1 MKIVF
6 SGIEK
11 GDTLYVVY
19 VDKNG
24 EYNIGQ
30 ATVTGF
36 THWTYPVGDR
46 WETWGERPMT
56 NIDYTFNGI
65 KFSRNLEYVMN
76 NTHFTDSPVIG
87 ENYSSVMNDSFVE
100 TFTTPEEAKEYILA
114 KLNKYISNKEEQVEK
129 IKAEIEQ
136 YKTNI
141 NKILK

>member
-1 MKIVF
+1 
-6 SGIEK
+6 
-11 GDTLYVVY
+11 
-19 VDKNG
+19 
-24 EYNIGQ
+24 
-30 ATVTGF
+30 
-36 THWTYPVGDR
+36 
-46 WETWGERPMT
+46 MT

-76 NTHFTDSPVIG
+76 NTHFTDSPTIG